1 MRKKNF
7 TLATLRRISE
17 ENAQAYVFE
26 KKLPRRRGICCLCRC
41 DPKRG
46 IVVLHPINAKQL
58 FDEQVQYILR
68 CSVPARIAS
77 RALMV
82 GDVLAQAGRPN
93 LALRLMRSAYDHLIN
108 TEWNIQEDYVAN
120 HYYPRPEFQQWYL
133 PWRWRISEWEAR
145 RLAARID
152 ELSNEVFGKLGYNQ
166 RSTLRLQ
173 VHRDYESMFEYLYE
187 VC

>member
-1 MRKKNF
+1 
-7 TLATLRRISE
+7 
-17 ENAQAYVFE
+17 
-26 KKLPRRRGICCLCRC
+26 
-41 DPKRG
+41 
-46 IVVLHPINAKQL
+46 
-58 FDEQVQYILR
+58 
-68 CSVPARIAS
+68 
-77 RALMV
+77 MV